1 MKTDRIIKFLC
12 CIFVVTQIIGCSDW
26 IEAEPVILPELLY
39 KELTPEE
46 EAALIAYKNSDHKI
60 FFAWMNYSPAT
71 ASMQTRLKGIPDSLD
86 IVPFFTGYVN
96 NKQNREDVKF
106 LQERRGTKVLLTM
119 WPEPYFAINSEGE
132 EDLDSMIVYAENL
145 VDSIYTWGLDGFDL
159 AYEPNFGGKEYSQ
172 QMMRTLIDVMS
183 KYL

>member
-1 MKTDRIIKFLC
+1 M
-12 CIFVVTQIIGCSDW
+12 VTQIIGCSDW
-26 IEAEPVILPELLY
+26 IEAEPTILPEMKY

-71 ASMQTRLKGIPDSLD
+71 SSMQTRLRGIPDSLD
-86 IVPFFTGYVN
+86 IVSFFTGYVN

-119 WPEPYFAINSEGE
+119 WPDKYFCYDWRRKRGFRF
-132 EDLDSMIVYAENL
+132 D
-145 VDSIYTWGLDGFDL
+145 DSI
-159 AYEPNFGGKEYSQ
+159 
-172 QMMRTLIDVMS
+172 R
-183 KYL
+183 

>member
-1 MKTDRIIKFLC
+1 MDMKNDRIIKFLC
-12 CIFVVTQIIGCSDW
+12 CLFMVTQIIGCSDW
-26 IEAEPVILPELLY
+26 IEAEPTILPEMKY

-71 ASMQTRLKGIPDSLD
+71 SSMQTRLRGIPDSLD
-86 IVPFFTGYVN
+86 IVSFFTGYVN

-119 WPEPYFAINSEGE
+119 WPDKYFATTGEGR

-145 VDSIYTWGLDGFDL
+145 VDSIYTSGLD
-159 AYEPNFGGKEYSQ
+159 
-172 QMMRTLIDVMS
+172 
-183 KYL
+183 